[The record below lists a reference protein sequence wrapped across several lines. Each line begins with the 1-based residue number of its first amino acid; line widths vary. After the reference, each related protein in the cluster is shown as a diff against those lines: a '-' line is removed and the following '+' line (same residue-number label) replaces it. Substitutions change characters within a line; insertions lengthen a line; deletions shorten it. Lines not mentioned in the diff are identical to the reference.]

1 MGIARA
7 VVNRPSIIL
16 ADEPTGNLDPG
27 LSAEVMKVFQQFQSV
42 GVCLLVASHD
52 AALIERLNCRTIV
65 LEGGKL
71 LADQKLRPHA

>member
-16 ADEPTGNLDPG
+16 NDEPNGNLDPA
-27 LSAEVMKVFQQFQSV
+27 LSAEVIKVFQQFQSV

-52 AALIERLNCRTIV
+52 VALIERLNYRTLV
-65 LEGGKL
+65 LDKGRL
-71 LADQKLRPHA
+71 LVDQNPRPTA